1 MNFARTAG
9 LARCPYCPAILSP
22 PADIFQN
29 FNFVP
34 VGDFTEIRYYGGREK
49 LLTRKEMTNE

>member
-1 MNFARTAG
+1 MNFTRTAG
-9 LARCPYCPAILSP
+9 LARCPYRPAILP
-22 PADIFQN
+22 PAVNIFQN

-34 VGDFTEIRYYGGREK
+34 VGNFTEIRYYGGREK